1 MRKLVILILGVLF
14 LIPLSVNADMGPPE
28 IKSYKATPISKEGT
42 TIYEKIYDGA
52 VKKGTLKY
60 GEEVEI
66 VMEQIEGGKTYG
78 YFYNYDDG
86 EGGYVLLSE
95 MKYVSKVDEI
105 DEQTPKCTARVFAD
119 DGVVLYEGPS
129 FIYDKIATI
138 SKGEIIKSTDY
149 NWDLGEWLY
158 VEYKGKTGYVYG
170 ADNAVGILYKGTT
183 ADPNKTII
191 INDFYKFSDWDGQI
205 AYKSGNDYKIVNT
218 VSKGV
223 GSVIKNASD
232 VTVTKDLEVTDK
244 IVEGSKIGSLKKGD
258 KVEILLDASSYGD
271 RFFLIKSGDLQ
282 GWIYFDY
289 EDNHLSL
296 NFDKLK
302 ENDFEGSK
310 PVVYD
315 GKEPQD
321 KPIVDPNEKPKKDTK
336 KGFFDGW
343 TKKEIIMASIIG
355 AAVIVITAFVTIILV
370 NKKKNKGV
378 QA

>member
-14 LIPLSVNADMGPPE
+14 LIPLSVKADMGPPE

-86 EGGYVLLSE
+86 DGGYVLLSE

-105 DEQTPKCTARVFAD
+105 DEQTPKYTARVFAD
-119 DGVVLYEGPS
+119 DGVALYEGPS
-129 FIYDKIATI
+129 FIYDKITTI
-138 SKGEIIKSTDY
+138 PNGEIIKSTDY
-149 NWDLGEWLY
+149 DWDLGEWLY
-158 VEYKGKTGYVYG
+158 VEYDGKTGYVSG
-170 ADNAVGILYKGTT
+170 SDAAVGILYEGAT
-183 ADPNKTII
+183 ADPNKTIVI
-191 INDFYKFSDWDGQI
+191 DRFYKFSAWEYKM
-205 AYKSGNDYKIVNT
+205 AYKSGNDYKIVSS
-218 VSKGV
+218 VGKGT
-223 GSVIKNASD
+223 GSVIKNATD
-232 VTVTKDLEVTDK
+232 IEVIKDLDVKDK
-244 IVEGSKIGSLKKGD
+244 TINGTKIGTIKKGEKLD
-258 KVEILLDASSYGD
+258 ILLDASDYGD
-271 RFFLIKSGDLQ
+271 KILLVKSGDIQ
-282 GWIYFDY
+282 GWVYFDY
-289 EDNHLSL
+289 EDNYLDF
-296 NFDKLK
+296 NFEKLTEK
-302 ENDFEGSK
+302 DWEQSK
-310 PVVYD
+310 PVTYD
-315 GKEPQD
+315 GKEPED
-321 KPIVDPNEKPKKDTK
+321 KPIVDPDEKKKDTK

-355 AAVIVITAFVTIILV
+355 AAVIVITALVTIILV